1 MRKFK
6 FYNLLVPIMTTTRTL
21 FRMALLSLALVSTLA
36 AYSQQVSQDQEIPQI
51 PSPAGA
57 RVSKINKSYQF
68 KAPTIDDMSFY
79 LVSLD
84 QKVHKYL
91 IKVGD
96 ETYAY
101 IESAPKNTLGTQYA
115 LPKSKQIKL
124 YSMSVVENNEVF
136 TEIGSLPT
144 EGLSDFI
151 MVAFTQDEK
160 VTGRAVDLSLENMP
174 IGTMNFV
181 NLQPHT
187 IGVVVDKKAARLP
200 LFGHFRKALTGKRS
214 ILSKSIQVF
223 SLKNPSKPEEFYNT
237 EFIFDKS
244 NRAMIFLMGLTKTK
258 NAVDLRDMQQ
268 FVEMQNSSP
277 R

>member
-1 MRKFK
+1 
-6 FYNLLVPIMTTTRTL
+6 MTTTRTL

-84 QKVHKYL
+84 RKVHRYL

-96 ETYAY
+96 ESYAY
-101 IESAPKNTLGTQYA
+101 IETAPQDSLGTQYA
-115 LPKSKQIKL
+115 LPKAKQIKL
-124 YSMSVVENNEVF
+124 YSMSIVENNEVF
-136 TEIGSLPT
+136 TEIASLPT
-144 EGLSDFI
+144 DGLSDFV
-151 MVAFTQDEK
+151 MAVFPQDGK
-160 VTGRAVDLSLENMP
+160 ISGKAIDLSLENMP

-181 NLQPHT
+181 NLQPFT
-187 IGVVVDKKAARLP
+187 IGIVVDKKATKLP
-200 LFGHFRKALTGKRS
+200 LFGHYRKALTGRRQ
-214 ILSKSIQVF
+214 ILSKPIQIF
-223 SLKNPSKPEEFYNT
+223 SLKNPNKPEEFYHT

-244 NRAMIFLMGLTKTK
+244 NRAIIFLMGLTKTK
-258 NAVDLRDMQQ
+258 HAVDLRDMRQ
-268 FVEMQNSSP
+268 FVEMQNASP

>member
-1 MRKFK
+1 M
-6 FYNLLVPIMTTTRTL
+6 L
-21 FRMALLSLALVSTLA
+21 FRTGILAYSFFFALELFSQQASTL
-36 AYSQQVSQDQEIPQI
+36 SQPAPASQNPPTAQTPGLFD
-51 PSPAGA
+51 GKM
-57 RVSKINKSYQF
+57 SKINTSYQF
-68 KAPTIDDMSFY
+68 KTATANDMSFY

-84 QKVHKYL
+84 KKVHRYL

-101 IESAPKNTLGTQYA
+101 IETAPKNSLGMRYA

-124 YSMSVVENNEVF
+124 YSRSIVENNEVF

-144 EGLSDFI
+144 DDLSDFI
-151 MVAFTQDEK
+151 MAVFPKDGK
-160 VTGRAVDLSLENMP
+160 LTGKAIDLSLENMP

-200 LFGHFRKALTGKRS
+200 LFGHFRKALTGKRA

-258 NAVDLRDMQQ
+258 NAVDASDMKQ
-268 FVEMQNSSP
+268 FVEMQNASP